1 MLFWSLNIFK
11 CVKMSCDPATNE
23 TVIGCCRPVRNI
35 CFYSELGNQTRGN
48 RVTAMSK
55 SYWGLET
62 KQLSPA
68 QERRCVKRR
77 HLGSKK
83 TLGLCWTTCISSL
96 GHIPVKLFCF
106 LVGGL
111 YSTKNDFAV
120 SKNKPCTRQGS
131 CKNHWEDGYY
141 KKALRGFQI
150 YLCQN
155 KLPFHLF
162 P

>member
-1 MLFWSLNIFK
+1 MRRLLGAADQLEIYAFILSWEI
-11 CVKMSCDPATNE
+11 M
-23 TVIGCCRPVRNI
+23 
-35 CFYSELGNQTRGN
+35 GNQTRGN
-48 RVTAMSK
+48 QVTAVSK

-68 QERRCVKRR
+68 QGRRCVKRR

-111 YSTKNDFAV
+111 YSTKNDLAV